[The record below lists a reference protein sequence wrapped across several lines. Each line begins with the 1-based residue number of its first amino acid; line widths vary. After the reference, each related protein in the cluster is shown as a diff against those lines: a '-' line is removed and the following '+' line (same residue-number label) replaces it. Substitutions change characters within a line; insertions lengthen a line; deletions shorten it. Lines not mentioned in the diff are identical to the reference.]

1 MLKFF
6 LFLLYCQVAFGSAI
20 KSIAKLKG
28 AATAIKNRVGHLWEP
43 RSETDW
49 TGLTQAM
56 CRGTAKPKLFSDVN
70 NLFAEASSGGTIT
83 CPSSLDGS
91 KKRADFIAPT
101 KDDCDINWAR
111 DSKVSKGGAQ
121 CYPEGV
127 TQSNIE
133 KTDWG
138 KYAGQAPAI
147 LGFGSAITALC
158 GGTKEQGNESIE
170 NCCMKKDKMYNRLW
184 FNGNTDKHWTF
195 CKNMKWVFCA
205 AQGFLPGQKT
215 HAKGGTIVLAAVS
228 NAANWGAQFRGKSD
242 DTYKTVS
249 VTLHETCLLDRI
261 CKNSASM
268 FSTPPGKPFDCEYD
282 GSALK
287 AARRAE
293 TETQVGEPMSYRDEV
308 PGQMKPL
315 PSPRV
320 QLDEDEVRSIATQPK
335 TDLPYLAL
343 SGAMVVAVLGALI
356 YRKMCSP
363 KEEEAYSLLAED
375 DL

>member
-1 MLKFF
+1 MLKLF
-6 LFLLYCQVAFGSAI
+6 LFLLCCQVAFVSAQT
-20 KSIAKLKG
+20 K
-28 AATAIKNRVGHLWEP
+28 TYNRVHHL
-43 RSETDW
+43 RVARAETEW

-56 CRGTAKPKLFSDVN
+56 CRGTGQPKLFSDVKH
-70 NLFAEASSGGTIT
+70 LFAEGMGGLK
-83 CPSSLDGS
+83 CPDSKDGG
-91 KKRADFIAPT
+91 KTRANFIAPT
-101 KDDCDINWAR
+101 KADCDINWAR

-127 TQSNIE
+127 TQSNID

-138 KYAGQAPAI
+138 THAGKVPAI
-147 LGFGSAITALC
+147 LGFGDHITNLC
-158 GGTKEQGNESIE
+158 KGSPAQDHESIQ
-170 NCCMKKDKMYNRLW
+170 NCCMKTGDMYNRLW
-184 FNGNTDKHWTF
+184 FHGDTPNHWTF

-205 AQGFLPGQKT
+205 AQGFLPGQKK
-215 HAKGGTIVLAAVS
+215 HAKGGTIVLAA
-228 NAANWGAQFRGKSD
+228 NPEAPNWSGQFKGKLG

-249 VTLHETCLLDRI
+249 VTTHETCLLDRI
-261 CKNSASM
+261 CKNSVSM
-268 FSTPPGKPFDCEYD
+268 YGTKPGQPFDCEYD
-282 GSALK
+282 GSALT
-287 AARRAE
+287 AGRAE